1 MSRVNVVALFQ
12 KRTLIL
18 AVVLFTHVGC
28 LHSDETPAETP
39 SELRNAVTT
48 GSIAAESHHLA
59 VRSTSGFKVG
69 DWVIVEIG
77 QEAGQGRRGTRG
89 VGGTWPSKSYT
100 TEAQL
105 LNDKTRSD
113 RTFAWAED
121 TGYVFWWIDGRWMN
135 MAPNRPNMFYTGQY
149 YVGKAIP
156 RSLQARIMQIKG
168 NTLNIDK
175 PAAVATKDA
184 NVYLDV
190 APILNTMIARSRDL
204 TLPAGNYATGGVV
217 WINGKEGFALAGEGK
232 EKTTIYSPQ
241 GVPSAMIQAHN
252 SPKTLIRDLTL
263 RGNFRD
269 QGFGLNW
276 IGSTPAGTNQPV
288 TETAIPQ
295 GAAFPRGI
303 SFHAGSHHSVVQD
316 VRVID
321 VAQQAVG
328 VSFANNVWA
337 RRVENI
343 QNDLMRQYVQWQFQ
357 WADTTGG
364 GCEDCEVRSTYIIP
378 GFEAFKASD
387 VKFIRPK
394 GYNAL
399 MAVNGSGGWLIEDAQ
414 LEFTANSLHPESD
427 PLATSAH
434 HPIINVNTNIGVT
447 AQVAKGGTIR
457 NAKLVQRGYVSVR
470 NDSLKGIVVNEN
482 NPNVR
487 IENAYY
493 AAPDYRKSSISN
505 GAMGLNSTGLHT
517 SVSGMTVMGA
527 PEPGRQNIFIQR
539 GRGENCSAQV
549 VHGC

>member
-1 MSRVNVVALFQ
+1 MWRVNAVAICCKRSLILLVALF
-12 KRTLIL
+12 TY
-18 AVVLFTHVGC
+18 AGC
-28 LHSDETPAETP
+28 SHSDETVPGMA
-39 SELRNAVTT
+39 SELRNAVTM
-48 GSIAAESHHLA
+48 GSIDAQSSHLT
-59 VRSTSGFKVG
+59 VRSTLGLKVG
-69 DWVIVEIG
+69 DWIIVEIG
-77 QEAGQGRRGTRG
+77 KEAGQGRRGTRG
-89 VGGTWPSKSYT
+89 VGGTWPSKSYA

-105 LNDKTRSD
+105 LNDKTTPD

-149 YVGKAIP
+149 YVGKAVP
-156 RSLQARIMQIKG
+156 RSLQARITRING
-168 NTLNIDK
+168 DTLVIDK
-175 PAAVATKDA
+175 SAAVATKDA

-190 APILNTMIARSRDL
+190 APILNSMIQRSRDL
-204 TLPAGNYATGGVV
+204 TLPAGTYVIGGVV
-217 WINGKEGFALAGEGK
+217 WIKGKDGFALAGEGK
-232 EKTTIYSPQ
+232 EKTTIYSPK

-252 SPKTLIRDLTL
+252 APKTSIRDLTL
-263 RGNFRD
+263 QGNFRD
-269 QGFGLNW
+269 EGFGLNW
-276 IGSTPAGTNQPV
+276 TGSTPAGTNQPV
-288 TETAIPQ
+288 TETEIPQ

-303 SFHAGSHHSVVQD
+303 SFHTGSHQSVVQD

-357 WADTTGG
+357 WADTVGG

-394 GYNAL
+394 GHNAL
-399 MAVNGSGGWLIEDAQ
+399 MALNGSGGWLIEDAE
-414 LEFTANSLHPESD
+414 LEFSPNSLHPESD
-427 PLATSAH
+427 RIAASPH
-434 HPIINVNTNIGVT
+434 HPIINVNTNIGGT
-447 AQVAKGGTIR
+447 AYVAKGGTIR
-457 NAKLVQRGYVSVR
+457 NVKLVQRGYINGR

-493 AAPDYRKSSISN
+493 SAPDYRKPSISN

-517 SVSGMTVMGA
+517 IVSGMTVIGA